1 MLHYTNM
8 TVALENYQI
17 VDDASEG
24 LDTTV
29 QIELKQWK
37 SYGTKRADITQAE
50 DGTLTASVTSTRPAP
65 SAPSPATYITKAGDT
80 VWNIAKQ
87 LTGSGDS
94 WLAIA
99 KRSGLNTNTPEA
111 GTLLDL
117 RE

>member
-8 TVALENYQI
+8 TVALEDYQI

-65 SAPSPATYITKAGDT
+65 SAPSPATYITKAG
-80 VWNIAKQ
+80 AKQ

>member
-8 TVALENYQI
+8 TVALEDYQI